1 MLEGIEILA
10 RMAMASIKQWLRF
23 THPSVRLLMM
33 LGLKPCKPHF
43 GFAGSLLVRLFRY
56 RLLEGNYE
64 IGGRRRDFLLP
75 VCFLHASGF
84 CQCLP
89 SFTLPQQKWG
99 IALEGVVPRC
109 FVLFCFQTLAETAL
123 SDPHILSKMLS
134 PVAGGSSSEVP

>member
-1 MLEGIEILA
+1 
-10 RMAMASIKQWLRF
+10 MASIKQWFRF

-43 GFAGSLLVRLFRY
+43 GFAGSLLVRLFQY
-56 RLLEGNYE
+56 RRLEGNYE
-64 IGGRRRDFLLP
+64 IGGGRRDFLLP

-89 SFTLPQQKWG
+89 SLTLPQQKWG

-109 FVLFCFQTLAETAL
+109 FVLFCFVSKHLQKQPNQILISSVKCFHQLLVAL
-123 SDPHILSKMLS
+123 PQRFPSHGQMGAFL
-134 PVAGGSSSEVP
+134 